1 MSLNEPNLLFLAKSL
16 SPAVLRIGGSEG
28 DLVVYETP
36 GKPCPPNTT
45 FCLTMARWEEIN
57 DFAAATNL
65 DIAFGLNAMA
75 GRLNKTCPTCPWD
88 SSNTA
93 DFLTYTATKNW
104 STLKYL
110 EFGNELTPFVAYET
124 YAADILVLRSL
135 FDSLFSK
142 NIKPKLV
149 ANDANPDP
157 AYLQNILTI
166 AGDAIDVATWHLYIG
181 YGLDPKLSAKAWNAT
196 FLGAISRTADTIVN
210 GVEKANFTGQLWV
223 GESALAWHSG
233 REGVTDTF
241 LSSAWWLSALGGLSA
256 THDGFCRQTFMGG
269 NYELVNKT
277 TKMPN
282 PDYYVAKL
290 FKDAMGARV
299 LASNSSAEL
308 VHAFAHCSDGP
319 EGGITLAWINFG
331 TNDVTAT
338 VTGVG
343 AIAPRAERTVT
354 RARPNDDT
362 AIALN
367 GNLLTYTPG
376 SSQLPSLDPKV
387 VTDATP
393 LIFPAHSL
401 GFTTFLNRDNIC
413 Q

>member
-1 MSLNEPNLLFLAKSL
+1 MSLTEPNLLFLAKSL
-16 SPAVLRIGGSEG
+16 SPAVLRVGGSEG

-36 GKPCPPNTT
+36 GKPCPFNTT
-45 FCLTMARWEEIN
+45 FCLTMARWAEIN
-57 DFAAATNL
+57 EFAAATNL
-65 DIAFGLNAMA
+65 DIAFGLNAMS

-124 YAADILVLRSL
+124 YAADVLVLRGL
-135 FDSLFSK
+135 IDSLFTE
-142 NIKPKLV
+142 NKPKLV
-149 ANDANPDP
+149 ANDANPDVS
-157 AYLQNILTI
+157 YLQNILTI

-181 YGLDPKLSAKAWNAT
+181 YGLDPKLSSEAWNST
-196 FLGAISRTADTIVN
+196 FLGAISKTANTIIG

-256 THDGFCRQTFMGG
+256 THDGFCRQTLMGG

-282 PDYYVAKL
+282 PDYYVARL

-299 LASNSSAEL
+299 LAANSSTEL

-319 EGGITLAWINFG
+319 EGGVTLAWINFG
-331 TNDVTAT
+331 TSDVTAI
-338 VTGVG
+338 VSGVG
-343 AIAPRAERTVT
+343 ANAPRAERTVT
-354 RARPNDDT
+354 RAQPNDDT

-367 GNLLTYTPG
+367 GIRLTYIPG
-376 SSQLPSLDPKV
+376 SNQLPSLDPKV

-393 LIFPAHSL
+393 LILPAHSL
-401 GFTTFLNRDNIC
+401 GFTTFLNKDNIC